1 MARINTLLSMLQP
14 PRLRGDGA
22 SPSGESP
29 AVAQGPEPS
38 SRTGLGGDSFARG
51 QWWKNRSQATAADE
65 SQGDWRARSAV
76 RAYGAQAGNGAGMPV
91 GVTEGAGARVAEAGA
106 GAGGESAEAA
116 PGAESAGDDGTA
128 GEQKAAVNGEALTR
142 EEQRVVTQ
150 LRVRDVQVRAH
161 EQAHLAA
168 AGGYAASGASFQ
180 YQRGPDGRK
189 YAVGGEVQI
198 DVASESDPEKTIRK
212 MNVVRSAA
220 LAPADPSAQDR
231 RVAARAAVGIAE
243 AQGEL
248 YKLREEEAAVKREEA
263 AQRREDSG
271 QEAAASSPADTT
283 DRGSGGMRLSV
294 RRYGESGGA
303 MGGGNAAGQ
312 VQRGFGRIV

>member
-1 MARINTLLSMLQP
+1 
-14 PRLRGDGA
+14 GGA
-22 SPSGESP
+22 SSTGRVPTAP
-29 AVAQGPEPS
+29 QGSEQAPP
-38 SRTGLGGDSFARG
+38 RTGLGGDSFAQG
-51 QWWKNRSQATAADE
+51 QWWKNRSQAATSDEAA
-65 SQGDWRARSAV
+65 GDWRAQAAV
-76 RAYGAQAGNGAGMPV
+76 RAYGAQAGNGVGMPAD
-91 GVTEGAGARVAEAGA
+91 VTDAAGA
-106 GAGGESAEAA
+106 GAAAGEGAAGEAA
-116 PGAESAGDDGTA
+116 EGAAEEGVAEGEGPAAEQTA
-128 GEQKAAVNGEALTR
+128 TGKDQALTP

-150 LRVRDVQVRAH
+150 LQVRDVQVRAH

-198 DVASESDPEKTIRK
+198 DVSGESDPEKTIRK

-231 RVAARAAVGIAE
+231 RVAARAAAGIVD

-263 AQRREDSG
+263 AQRREASG
-271 QEAAASSPADTT
+271 QEAAGGAAGASADTT
-283 DRGSGGMRLSV
+283 GSVSGGIRLSV
-294 RRYGESGGA
+294 RGYGDSGGS
-303 MGGGNAAGQ
+303 MGGDNAAGQ
-312 VQRGFGRIV
+312 GRRGFNRIV